1 MKMPSE
7 PLEPPS
13 VSPVNSSS
21 AVVGDF
27 DLLKGTVHTEMKICG
42 KCTDTQAIQD
52 LDEFIFA

>member
-1 MKMPSE
+1 MFVKMPSE
-7 PLEPPS
+7 P
-13 VSPVNSSS
+13 

-42 KCTDTQAIQD
+42 KCTDPQAIQD